1 MTEIIQSFSSM
12 LRRALG
18 DRITADAGTFV
29 EMMAEDGVMEF
40 PYAPAGLP
48 TRLEGRAAIAS
59 HLEEAGKMIA
69 FDRMGE
75 PVVHPSTDCDIVV
88 LEFEGFGRGIA
99 TGEPYDQRYIS
110 VIRTSGGLITHYR
123 DYWNP
128 LAVLRAT
135 KGAALVDA
143 LIGGKADH
151 A

>member
-1 MTEIIQSFSSM
+1 MTENIQSFSSM
-12 LRRALG
+12 LRQALG
-18 DRITADAGTFV
+18 DRIDAGAGTFV

-59 HLEEAGKMIA
+59 HLEEAGRMIA

-75 PVVHPSTDCDIVV
+75 PVVHPSTDPDIVV
-88 LEFEGFGRGIA
+88 LEFEGFGRGVA
-99 TGEPYDQRYIS
+99 TGEPYDQTYIS
-110 VIRTSGGLITHYR
+110 VIRTANGHIVHYR

-128 LAVLRAT
+128 LVVLRAT
-135 KGAALVDA
+135 KGAALIDA
-143 LIGGKADH
+143 LEAGKAEH

>member
-1 MTEIIQSFSSM
+1 MTENIQSFSSM
-12 LRRALG
+12 LHRALG
-18 DRITADAGTFV
+18 DRVNADAGTFV

-59 HLEEAGKMIA
+59 HLEEAGRMIA

-75 PVVHPSTDCDIVV
+75 PVVHPSTDPDVVIV
-88 LEFEGFGRGIA
+88 EFEGFGRGVA
-99 TGEPYDQRYIS
+99 TGEPYDQTYIS
-110 VIRTSGGLITHYR
+110 VIRMSGGRIAHYR

-128 LAVLRAT
+128 LVVLRAT
-135 KGAALVDA
+135 KGPALIDALVA
-143 LIGGKADH
+143 GKADH